1 MSTVKLEIFST
12 FCFLKE
18 LQHKQNTL
26 TGYSCFWGNI
36 LGNRMNLCPEIS
48 ENSLTKSKQHLVLQQ
63 EKKKKRGGGRWWGG
77 NKQYRTSSPGCHNI
91 YKRTLSAYIRQVNVG
106 ARSLT

>member
-63 EKKKKRGGGRWWGG
+63 EKKKRGGGDGG
-77 NKQYRTSSPGCHNI
+77 EEINNI
-91 YKRTLSAYIRQVNVG
+91 ELLPLVVIIFIKEHCQHTLDK
-106 ARSLT
+106 